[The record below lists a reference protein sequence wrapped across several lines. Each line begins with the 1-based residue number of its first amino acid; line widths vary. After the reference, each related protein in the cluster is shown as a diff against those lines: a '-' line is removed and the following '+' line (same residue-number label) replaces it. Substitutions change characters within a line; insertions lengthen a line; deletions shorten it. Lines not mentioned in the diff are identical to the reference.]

1 MAKMVKF
8 SRFFREV
15 SLFWYLRTD
24 SQSFVETSF
33 LILIG
38 QTVYFILNIIFYI
51 QDRISYIFFGNFVI
65 WFSWKKV
72 WKENHYDTWLPI
84 LIIMSGKVLRFY
96 FIVKDPIDWSD
107 CRILENPKFHE
118 RVEA

>member
-38 QTVYFILNIIFYI
+38 QTMYFILNIIFYI
-51 QDRISYIFFGNFVI
+51 QDRISYIFLEI
-65 WFSWKKV
+65 SWFDFPEKKYE
-72 WKENHYDTWLPI
+72 KR
-84 LIIMSGKVLRFY
+84 IIM
-96 FIVKDPIDWSD
+96 
-107 CRILENPKFHE
+107 ILDFPF
-118 RVEA
+118 